1 MNLHSLPCLQKR
13 KRLETLTS
21 NKKLLLSKNAPETP
35 EALNFLKELV
45 EKGKLKV
52 VLIGPT
58 RLKRWWKLIGMWRKG
73 TRKETSS

>member
-52 VLIGPT
+52 KSG
-58 RLKRWWKLIGMWRKG
+58 
-73 TRKETSS
+73 S